1 MDRMAS
7 QRVLI
12 ITQTQRHVRM
22 LNTLLSDLHLPA
34 ADVALNQRAANE
46 FLSSNPYNLI
56 ICIFQSAASNPV
68 FNTCLRLKEE
78 NLIPPT
84 VAVLMISDKA
94 DAEIVNA
101 ILDIQ
106 PDDFLIHPFAHNE
119 GVERLSRLLHRKQ
132 TLHPVYQSVASG
144 LYTQALKDI
153 ESLLAE
159 KLPQDIYPLAL
170 KLKGE
175 LLARSGNLDRAKTF
189 YESILSL
196 QSFTWAR
203 TGLIGCLIEMEAFPD
218 AEKQIL
224 SLTLHPSTAIL
235 AYDLLTLL
243 QLRLKDYDSAF
254 EATTLACELSPNN
267 VSRHRNAVYISRLSK
282 DFEGTVNAAQN
293 LLECSQRNDQQDPQ
307 YYLLCARA
315 CIDLA
320 MTTDATQT
328 KALIERSRHLTRQ
341 VEEQFA
347 TDVDNE
353 DLIVIRARLY
363 YLQDEVSNARELLNN
378 LEVSCWPA
386 QSDESLIDKAKA
398 LHEIGLRQ
406 HALKILK
413 FLEKRNSGDKSDD
426 VINAYI
432 AQQKHDKEQIEFPPR
447 ALNNQA
453 VAAFREQQF
462 SEALSILQQA
472 FRLMPKNPAI
482 ALNLL
487 QATLHQLSHNANAA
501 TVSWVMLKKWIAE
514 CQAAIENSPLSEEQQ
529 KRYQRLQVAMSATL
543 SQ

>member
-1 MDRMAS
+1 MAS

-46 FLSSNPYNLI
+46 FLSSNAYTLI

-94 DAEIVNA
+94 DAEMVNA

-119 GVERLSRLLHRKQ
+119 GVERLSRSLHRKQ

-153 ESLLAE
+153 ESLLAD

-320 MTTDATQT
+320 MTTDSTQT

-353 DLIVIRARLY
+353 DLIVIRARLF

-378 LEVSCWPA
+378 LEVSRWPT

-406 HALKILK
+406 HALKILT
-413 FLEKRNSGDKSDD
+413 FLEKRKNGDKSND

-514 CQAAIENSPLSEEQQ
+514 CQTAIENSPLSEEQQ
-529 KRYQRLQVAMSATL
+529 TRYQRLQVAMSATL